1 MLPNPDSN
9 IKNKLNLLRKLI
21 RMYSL
26 LKVKQ
31 IKNVAPE
38 FCKKKK
44 NDWNQSTCEIPLGQ
58 DPERTR
64 LSPYTIL
71 SFKIINRISL
81 HQKSCWHCTTTNKK
95 TKSNSP
101 GLEAGSK
108 FNMHNQQKKKII

>member
-9 IKNKLNLLRKLI
+9 MKNKLNLLRKLI

-31 IKNVAPE
+31 IKNVAPA

-58 DPERTR
+58 DPERNTT
-64 LSPYTIL
+64 LSIHDPQFQNY
-71 SFKIINRISL
+71 
-81 HQKSCWHCTTTNKK
+81 
-95 TKSNSP
+95 
-101 GLEAGSK
+101 
-108 FNMHNQQKKKII
+108 QQDLPSSEKLLALYNH